1 MGISELKIPAAQ
13 GFDVDAEMS
22 DSSSDIPHTLPT
34 RKEFE
39 KQLRT
44 LGIDII
50 RLSLY
55 TTSEEWTLRLV
66 LDGC

>member
-1 MGISELKIPAAQ
+1 
-13 GFDVDAEMS
+13 MS

-44 LGIDII
+44 LGIDNY
-50 RLSLY
+50 SLVVVY
-55 TTSEEWTLRLV
+55 GKRGMDSTPRAWWMLKSAGV
-66 LDGC
+66 

>member
-1 MGISELKIPAAQ
+1 
-13 GFDVDAEMS
+13 MS